1 MPQVL
6 VRGLDPAVVR
16 RLKSRARRHCRSL
29 QAELREILE
38 QAAHSAVDAR
48 ARIKQIRV
56 GFAGRPF
63 SDSAALIRR
72 DRSR

>member
-6 VRGLDPAVVR
+6 VRDLDPAVIR
-16 RLKSRARRHCRSL
+16 RLKSRASRHRRSL

-48 ARIKQIRV
+48 ARIKQVRAM
-56 GFAGRPF
+56 FAGRTF

-72 DRSR
+72 DRAR